1 MTKKIFALVAA
12 VVLVAAVALS
22 GCGSQGQGNTPAPA
36 GDTIKIGVVTS
47 ITGDAAAYGT
57 HSTNG
62 AKLAA
67 EQINAAGGINGK
79 KIELIV
85 EDDEG
90 KPEKAVD
97 AFNKLVDKDK
107 VSLIIGATITKCSL
121 AIAPLAQQQNILM
134 ITPTSTN
141 EEVTKFGDYVFR
153 TCFIDPFQG
162 IVAAKFAT
170 GELGKKKAAI
180 VYDNGNDYSKGLTTQ
195 FEATFAENGGQIVG
209 KEAYSL
215 NDQDFSAILANIK
228 NSDPEVLYIPDY
240 YSKVA
245 LIAKQVRDQGMEDV
259 ILLGGDGWDE
269 IINHAKDEV
278 VGSFY
283 SNHYSPES
291 DDDQVKSFISAY
303 KEAYNNL
310 DPNAFAA
317 LGYDAMQLVAKAVGD
332 AGSAEAPAVRD
343 AMAKISGKFVTG
355 DISFDENRN
364 PVKSAVMIRV
374 EKEGDN
380 VVAKYY
386 STVNP

>member
-12 VVLVAAVALS
+12 IVLVAAMALS
-22 GCGSQGQGNTPAPA
+22 GCGSNGQSAPPA
-36 GDTIKIGVVTS
+36 GETIKIGVVTS

-62 AKLAA
+62 VKLAA
-67 EQINAAGGINGK
+67 EQINADGGVNGK
-79 KIELIV
+79 KIELII

-97 AFNKLVDKDK
+97 AFNKLADKDK
-107 VSLIIGATITKCSL
+107 VNLIIGATITKCSL

-141 EEVTKFGDYVFR
+141 EEVTKFGDYIFR

-162 IVAAKFAT
+162 IVAAKFSA

-180 VYDNGNDYSKGLTTQ
+180 VYDNGNDYSKGLATQ
-195 FEATFAENGGQIVG
+195 FEATLVENGGQIVG

-228 NSDPEVLYIPDY
+228 NSNPEVLYIPDY

-245 LIAKQVRDQGMEDV
+245 LIAKQVRDQGMKDV

-269 IINHAKDEV
+269 IINHAKDEI

-291 DDDQVKSFISAY
+291 DDPQVQSFISAY
-303 KEAYNNL
+303 KAAYDNL
-310 DPNAFAA
+310 DPNSFAA
-317 LGYDAMQLVAKAVGD
+317 LGYDAMQIVAKALNEANSTD
-332 AGSAEAPAVRD
+332 SAAVRD
-343 AMAKISGKFVTG
+343 AMASISDKFVTG
-355 DISFDENRN
+355 NISFDENRN